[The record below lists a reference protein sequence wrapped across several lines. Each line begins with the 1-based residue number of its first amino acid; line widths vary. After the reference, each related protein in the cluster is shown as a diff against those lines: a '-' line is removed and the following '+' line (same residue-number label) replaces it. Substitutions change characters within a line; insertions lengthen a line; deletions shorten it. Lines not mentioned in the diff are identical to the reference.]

1 MNRYPQLDGLR
12 GWLSLMVVFSHVAA
26 FRWMPLPDAGPA
38 PDLLTWIL
46 WNLGAPSVDAF
57 FVLSGLVVS
66 QSLESRPRP
75 YFQYLA
81 ARARRLLPMGAVGL
95 LLALPIRWL
104 GPSLPPGGIHDF
116 VTTPLTTQDWAGIL
130 TLGLLPFT
138 ADRLNPPLW
147 SLIIEQHIALLM
159 PALILVIK
167 RGLRAIIP
175 TVITCLLLGL
185 LFYYPLYALW
195 FVPAFLTGIA
205 IRHVRLS
212 PKLLSAALIA
222 GLIIWQHRQ
231 FTGDHFLYRQTAM
244 LGAALLIVSLLSLHD
259 SHGLRRA
266 LEHPVSQFLG
276 RVSYPLYATHFA
288 VLCVAAALSPSHAF
302 LVTFLSIPVALL
314 LATALWKY
322 VDHPLTTWRPSRPPR
337 TRPGEAGTP

>member
-1 MNRYPQLDGLR
+1 MTRYPQLDGLR

-26 FRWMPLPDAGPA
+26 FRWMPLPDAGAA
-38 PDLLTWIL
+38 PDRLTWVL

-66 QSLESRPRP
+66 QSLENRPRS
-75 YFQYLA
+75 YGQYLA
-81 ARARRLLPMGAVGL
+81 GRARRLLPMGVVGL

-138 ADRLNPPLW
+138 ADSLNPPLW
-147 SLIIEQHIALLM
+147 SLIIEQHMALLM
-159 PALILVIK
+159 PVLMLAVK
-167 RGLRAIIP
+167 RGLSVIIP
-175 TVITCLLLGL
+175 TVVTCLVLGL
-185 LFYYPLYALW
+185 VFYYPLYALW

-205 IRHVRLS
+205 IRDVRL
-212 PKLLSAALIA
+212 PQKTLNAALIA
-222 GLIIWQHRQ
+222 GLILWQHRQ

-244 LGAALLIVSLLSLHD
+244 LGAALIIVSLLSLPV
-259 SHGLRRA
+259 SHQLRRT
-266 LEHPVSQFLG
+266 LEHPISQFLG
-276 RVSYPLYATHFA
+276 CISYPLYATHFA
-288 VLCVAAALSPSHAF
+288 VLSAAAALSPGHAF
-302 LVTFLSIPVALL
+302 LATLLSIPAALL

-322 VDHPLTTWRPSRPPR
+322 IDHPLTTWRPALRP
-337 TRPGEAGTP
+337 RPGETGTP